1 MKRTCVSNKLIA
13 VFALVA
19 IMTIAG
25 AFLCCVQVTY
35 AESGI
40 IYSDPIIVT
49 YDGAV
54 YSYGNNGTFLTSDS
68 LKNALD
74 VIAQNASSNI
84 ILNFKNVSTDE
95 QLCLDYDYP
104 VVMQGELNYLGNSSP
119 FIIVKRNEL
128 RLQGVDI
135 LSSVTAI
142 TVNEGAI
149 LNSYSG
155 TVKTAP
161 GKAVLTSTL
170 INYGTVS
177 IDGGVI
183 VYDNSVSQGSGL
195 AVSQY
200 GEKSL
205 FTLTKGRIEGN
216 SGIQVNQGM
225 VSLSGGAVSATHSY
239 SENIANGYALMVS
252 NNGNVTIDGANIN
265 SVTPERVL
273 LIDGVNNSSFVY
285 SSGRIEGNIVLNM
298 GGTDFTSVKVLDK
311 RIYPDQN
318 GSVYLYSPS
327 NVLEETSYIYLG
339 VECNRGFY
347 VKGWSENV
355 EASSP
360 KLSDFSGESVKVT
373 LDNSYKITLTLGNKS
388 KTLSFDYNSTV
399 YPQVWGFTPG
409 DGQTVL
415 YWRDSS
421 GEKVDMPVQVSKNES
436 YTAVLEIADTVI
448 DNIEDISCV
457 YGDDISIVPKFVE
470 VEDFDYSYE
479 WQRLENVSI
488 SDGQGGIMISTEFV
502 KVSDSKN
509 CILKNVA
516 DSGTYRLKLITAF
529 GDNEKVNYSNEFN
542 VQISKA
548 DYSDISHEA
557 LSGIYSPEKKLS
569 DYLLSDGFSWLNPE
583 IIPSVDV
590 AKYPANYCGDSENY
604 NTYSLFVTIALRKH
618 EAVRQ
623 SYPYA
628 YYQNRTIV
636 YDADKTLNDYPLENN
651 WRWADGTIIPT
662 VDNEGYIAYYNPDS
676 INYEDY
682 GFLIKMQVTKA
693 AAIEAEPLSCEIVF
707 KNGLTVKDA
716 LDLFKLPDDYLFKN
730 VGDIDKVIANY
741 GSMTFDIYYNP
752 DVVNYEDYS
761 TTLTINAIRQ
771 KENETD
777 YPEIIYIPFEEGLKL
792 SDIELREG
800 WKWVNGEESVKS
812 GKNVYSATYSSDYA
826 LFEPFVTIITV
837 VAYDKSLCL
846 DKINIRYISGLKL
859 SDITLPDNYTWVD
872 ESTSISVG
880 EYIYKATYS
889 TQSYEI
895 VIDVT
900 VVVNKSIYDIS
911 SITFEDK
918 TIPYDGNSYSLS
930 YSGVLPDGLTCKAYP
945 EGYLQNIE
953 FRDAGEYRF
962 VLEFISNDSNYEDVD
977 SQYALLTIMPV
988 EYDLTNIWD
997 DVTIVYDGKE
1007 HSLTCE
1013 ESELPDGVTIKS
1025 YIGDNSFVNSGKYT
1039 VGVEFSQVDTLNHV
1053 VLGTVYRT
1061 LTIEK
1066 SDGSIVGNSRQTVVY
1081 DGYIHSPVVM
1091 SANKEQAPICNGSD
1105 EFTEPGKYEVVY
1117 HVEESINYK
1126 AFSKTIE
1133 FVILPKVLQTAFD
1146 SIGLSST
1153 VFSENGIE
1161 GTELTIK
1168 VTNNDENVLD
1178 VSISIDNFP
1187 LCEGYTVTLD
1197 LSEIANKRDIT
1208 VSSLI
1213 DGEIQEIS
1221 YELNGNSIT
1230 FNSIG
1235 ENYRLCFT
1243 DRITPIWV
1251 WIIVS
1256 IACVVAIIGI
1266 LFVVRAIIIKK
1277 SGVDILKRK
1286 RKEQ

>member
-1 MKRTCVSNKLIA
+1 MKRTRVSNILIA
-13 VFALVA
+13 VFVLVA

-25 AFLCCVQVTY
+25 AFLCSISVSY

-40 IYSDPIIVT
+40 IYSNPITVT
-49 YDGAV
+49 YNGTV
-54 YSYGNNGTFLTSDS
+54 YSYGNNGTSLTSDS
-68 LKNALD
+68 LQNALD
-74 VIAQNASSNI
+74 AIAQNASSNI

-104 VVMQGELNYLGNSSP
+104 VVMQGELSYSGNSSP
-119 FIIVKRNEL
+119 FISVKRNEL

-142 TVNEGAI
+142 TVNEGAT

-155 TVKTAP
+155 TVKTTP
-161 GKAVLTSTL
+161 KKAVLTSTL

-183 VYDNSVSQGSGL
+183 VYENSVSQGSGL

-200 GEKSL
+200 GEKSI

-216 SGIQVNQGM
+216 SGIQVNQGT
-225 VSLSGGAVSATHSY
+225 VNLSGGTVSATHSY

-252 NNGNVTIDGANIN
+252 NNGNVTIIGANIN
-265 SVTPERVL
+265 SVTPARAV
-273 LIDGVNNSSFVY
+273 LIDGGNNSSFVY
-285 SSGRIEGNIVLNM
+285 SSGCIEGNIVLNM

-327 NVLEETSYIYLG
+327 NVLEEISDIYLG

-355 EASSP
+355 EANSP
-360 KLSDFSGESVKVT
+360 KLSDFSGETVKVT
-373 LDNSYKITLTLGNKS
+373 LDNRYKITLTLGNKS
-388 KTLSFDYNSTV
+388 ETLSFDYNSTL
-399 YPQVWGFTPG
+399 YPQVLGFTAG
-409 DGQTVL
+409 DGQAVL

-421 GEKVDMPVQVSKNES
+421 GKQVDIPIQVTKNES
-436 YTAVLEIADTVI
+436 YTAVLEIADTII
-448 DNIEDISCV
+448 DTMEDISCV
-457 YGDDISIVPKFVE
+457 YADDISIVPKFVE
-470 VEDFDYSYE
+470 VEDFDYYYE
-479 WQRLENVSI
+479 WQRLQKVSI

-502 KVSDSKN
+502 KVSDSKY

-516 DSGTYRLKLITAF
+516 DSGTYRLKLITTF
-529 GDNEKVNYSNEFN
+529 GDNEKVNYSNEFD

-548 DYSDISHEA
+548 DYCDISHEA

-569 DYLLSDGFSWLNPE
+569 DYLLEDGFSWQNPE

-604 NTYSLFVTIALRKH
+604 NTYSLFVTITLQKH

-623 SYPYA
+623 SYPYK
-628 YYQNRTIV
+628 YYQNKSFV
-636 YDADKTLNDYPLENN
+636 YDANKTLSDYPLENN
-651 WRWADGTIIPT
+651 WRWADGTVIPT

-682 GFLIKMQVTKA
+682 SFLIKMQVTKA
-693 AAIEAEPLSCEIVF
+693 EAIEADPLTYEIIF

-716 LDLFKLPDDYLFKN
+716 LDLLKLPDGYRFKN
-730 VGDIDKVIANY
+730 VGDIDKAIANY
-741 GSMTFDIYYNP
+741 GSVTFDIYYNP

-761 TTLTINAIRQ
+761 TTLTINAIRE
-771 KENETD
+771 KENERD
-777 YPEIIYIPFEEGLKL
+777 YPEIIYIPFAEGLNL
-792 SDIELREG
+792 SDIELLDG
-800 WKWVNGEESVKS
+800 WKWVNGEESVKAD
-812 GKNVYSATYSSDYA
+812 KNAYSATYSSDYA
-826 LFEPFVTIITV
+826 LLEPFVTTIAI
-837 VAYDKSLCL
+837 VAYDKSLCI
-846 DKINIRYISGLKL
+846 DKIDIRYVSGSKL
-859 SDITLPDNYTWVD
+859 SDITLPDSYTWVD
-872 ESTSISVG
+872 GSILLNVG
-880 EYIYKATYS
+880 EYVYKAIYS
-889 TQSYEI
+889 TQLYEI
-895 VIDVT
+895 VIDVI
-900 VVVNKSIYDIS
+900 VVVNKGVYDIS

-918 TIPYDGNSYSLS
+918 NIPYDGNSYSLT
-930 YSGVLPDGLTCKAYP
+930 YSGVLPDGLTAKTYP
-945 EGYLQNIE
+945 EDYSQNTE
-953 FRDAGEYRF
+953 FSDAGEYRF
-962 VLEFISNDSNYEDVD
+962 VLDFFSNDSNYEDVD
-977 SQYALLTIMPV
+977 SQYALLTITPV

-1007 HSLTCE
+1007 HSLTCKE
-1013 ESELPDGVTIKS
+1013 AELPEGVTVKS
-1025 YIGDNSFVNSGKYT
+1025 YIGDNFFVNSGKYT
-1039 VGVEFSQVDTLNHV
+1039 VGVELSQVDTLNHV
-1053 VLGTVYRT
+1053 VLGTVYRN

-1066 SDGSIVGNSRQTVVY
+1066 ADGSIVGNSRQTVVY

-1091 SANKEQAPICNGSD
+1091 SANKEQTPICNGSD
-1105 EFTEPGKYEVVY
+1105 EFTEPGRYEAVY
-1117 HVEESINYK
+1117 HVDESVNYK

-1133 FVILPKVLQTAFD
+1133 FVILPKVLQTA
-1146 SIGLSST
+1146 SNSMGLSGS
-1153 VFSENGIE
+1153 VFFENGIE
-1161 GTELTIK
+1161 GTKLTIEI
-1168 VTNNDENVLD
+1168 VNNDDNVLD
-1178 VSISIDNFP
+1178 VSILIDDLP
-1187 LCEGYTVTLD
+1187 LCEGYKVILD
-1197 LSEIANKRDIT
+1197 LSEFRSGRDVT
-1208 VSSLI
+1208 VYALI
-1213 DGEIQEIS
+1213 DGKIQEIS
-1221 YELNGNSIT
+1221 YEVNGNSIT

-1251 WIIVS
+1251 WVIVS
-1256 IACVVAIIGI
+1256 FVCVVAIIGI
-1266 LFVVRAIIIKK
+1266 LFVVRAVIMKK

>member
-1 MKRTCVSNKLIA
+1 MKRTRVSNKLIA
-13 VFALVA
+13 VFTLVA

-25 AFLCCVQVTY
+25 AFLCSIQVSY
-35 AESGI
+35 AENKI
-40 IYSDPIIVT
+40 IYSDPITVT
-49 YDGAV
+49 YDGTV

-68 LKNALD
+68 LQNALD
-74 VIAQNASSNI
+74 SITQNALSNI
-84 ILNFKNVSTDE
+84 ILNFKKVSTDE
-95 QLCLDYDYP
+95 QLLFDYDYP

-119 FIIVKRNEL
+119 FITVKRNEL

-142 TVNEGAI
+142 TVNEGAT

-161 GKAVLTSTL
+161 QKAVLTSTL

-225 VSLSGGAVSATHSY
+225 VSLSGGTVSATHSY
-239 SENIANGYALMVS
+239 SENIANGYAVMIC
-252 NNGNVTIDGANIN
+252 NNGNVTIDGAIIN
-265 SVTPERVL
+265 SVTPARAV
-273 LIDGVNNSSFVY
+273 LIDGGNSSSFVY

-298 GGTDFTSVKVLDK
+298 GGTDFTSVKVLNK

-327 NVLEETSYIYLG
+327 NILEKTSDIYLG

-347 VKGWSENV
+347 VKWWSENI
-355 EASSP
+355 EESSP
-360 KLSDFSGESVKVT
+360 KLSDFTDETIKVT
-373 LDNSYKITLTLGNKS
+373 LDNRYKITLTLGNKS
-388 KTLSFDYNSTV
+388 ETLSFDYNSTV
-399 YPQVWGFTPG
+399 YPQVWGFIPA

-415 YWRDSS
+415 CWRDSS
-421 GEKVDMPVQVSKNES
+421 GKQVDIPIQVTKNDS
-436 YTAVLEIADTVI
+436 YTAMLEIADTVI
-448 DNIEDISCV
+448 DNIEDISCI
-457 YGDDISIVPKFVE
+457 YGDDISIVPTFVE
-470 VEDFDYSYE
+470 VEGFDYYYE

-548 DYSDISHEA
+548 DYNDISHEA
-557 LSGIYSPEKKLS
+557 LSGVYSSEKKLS
-569 DYLLSDGFSWLNPE
+569 DYLLPDGFSWQNPE
-583 IIPSVDV
+583 IIPTVDV
-590 AKYPANYCGDSENY
+590 TKYVANYCGDNENY
-604 NTYSLFVTIALRKH
+604 NTYTLFITIILQKH

-623 SYPYA
+623 SYPYK
-628 YYQNRTIV
+628 YYQNKSFV
-636 YDADKTLNDYPLENN
+636 YDANKTLSDYPLENN
-651 WRWADGTIIPT
+651 WRWADGTVIPT

-693 AAIEAEPLSCEIVF
+693 KAIESDPLACEIVF
-707 KNGLTVKDA
+707 KNGLTVKDV
-716 LDLFKLPDDYLFKN
+716 LDLFKLPDGYRFKN

-761 TTLTINAIRQ
+761 TTLTINAVRE
-771 KENETD
+771 KENERD
-777 YPEIIYIPFEEGLKL
+777 YPEIIYIPFVEELKL
-792 SDIELREG
+792 SDIELFDG
-800 WKWVNGEESVKS
+800 WKWVNGEDSVKA
-812 GKNVYSATYSSDYA
+812 GKNVYSVTYSSDYA
-826 LFEPFVTIITV
+826 LLEPFTTTVTIL
-837 VAYDKSLCL
+837 AYDKSLCL
-846 DKINIRYISGLKL
+846 DKIDIRYVSGLKL
-859 SDITLPDNYTWVD
+859 SDITLPDSYTWVD
-872 ESTSISVG
+872 GSILLNVG
-880 EYIYKATYS
+880 EYGYKAIYY

-895 VIDVT
+895 VLDVT
-900 VVVNKSIYDIS
+900 VIVNKGVYDIS

-918 TIPYDGNSYSLS
+918 TVPYDGNYHSLT
-930 YSGVLPDGLTCKAYP
+930 YSGVLPDGLNCKAYP
-945 EGYLQNIE
+945 EGYSQNTE
-953 FRDAGEYRF
+953 FSDAGEYRF
-962 VLEFISNDSNYEDVD
+962 VLEFFSNDSNYEDVD
-977 SQYALLTIMPV
+977 SQYALLTITPV

-997 DVTIVYDGKE
+997 NVTIVYDGKE
-1007 HSLTCE
+1007 HSLTCKE
-1013 ESELPDGVTIKS
+1013 AELPDGVTVKS
-1025 YIGDNSFVNSGKYT
+1025 YMGDNSFVNSGKYT
-1039 VGVEFSQVDTLNHV
+1039 IGIEFNQIDTHNYV
-1053 VLGTVYRT
+1053 ILGIVYRT

-1066 SDGSIVGNSRQTVVY
+1066 ADGSIVGNSRQTVVY
-1081 DGYIHSPVVM
+1081 DGQSHSPVVM
-1091 SANKEQAPICNGSD
+1091 SANEEQTPICNDLD
-1105 EFTEPGKYEVVY
+1105 EFIVPGRYELIY
-1117 HVEESINYK
+1117 HVDESVNYK
-1126 AFSKTIE
+1126 AFTKTIE
-1133 FVILPKVLQTAFD
+1133 FVILSKTLQD
-1146 SIGLSST
+1146 SANSMGVSGT
-1153 VFSENGIE
+1153 VFSENGID
-1161 GTELTIK
+1161 GTELTIEI
-1168 VTNNDENVLD
+1168 VNNDDNVLD
-1178 VSISIDNFP
+1178 VSILIDNLP
-1187 LCEGYTVTLD
+1187 LCEGYKVALD
-1197 LSEIANKRDIT
+1197 LSEFRSGRDVT
-1208 VSSLI
+1208 VYALI
-1213 DGEIQEIS
+1213 DGEIQEIFC
-1221 YELNGNSIT
+1221 EVNGNSIT

-1235 ENYRLCFT
+1235 KNYRLCFT

-1251 WIIVS
+1251 WVIVS
-1256 IACVVAIIGI
+1256 IACVIAIIGI
-1266 LFVVRAIIIKK
+1266 LFVVRAVIIKK

-1286 RKEQ
+1286 EQ